1 MTYDSLLLNCGG
13 GVTSTSQKSEQFGGA
28 ALCIGIGGTGVSALA
43 ELKRKVYQQL
53 EPDDPNDAVPTYKHI
68 QFLAIDSDETDIKAM
83 RGNGKLDAWSEFFSI
98 HMDSLGEVI
107 NNKNKIKEDPCMNW
121 MDIDKIDT
129 LLSPDGAGGI
139 RQMGR
144 FLLISKATELKAKI
158 TEKCML
164 ALKETTAHLD
174 VYIFAGISG
183 GTGSGCFLDTCYIV
197 RKVLE
202 ENGWG
207 SKGNIMGFFFLPDV
221 VTSKPNVAS
230 LSVIIQHNNANGYAA
245 MKELDYLMN
254 LQNNRDRFHQNY
266 GSFTIDTQKQPVDL
280 CHLLSARKADGS
292 LMDNGFGYC
301 IHVAAD
307 YVVAYL
313 AQVDLQ
319 GVTVDKG
326 LTMSGHLSNVKRNV
340 DLLTR
345 NYGAALNYHILGAS
359 SAEMPMSQIST
370 YLAAG
375 YYRRFAEAAH
385 QDRKVTILDA
395 QVKNFAQE
403 LGITTEKIEQEL
415 QAGCGTLTLPDMDM
429 NELQKFGPVS
439 PDKTIVPWGKPGE
452 DWVNECVGKIVEH
465 KSALSSP
472 LPHFEVGKITSDSL
486 ISRVFKKLC
495 ELCCDPAYGPYYAAA
510 MLHQAGED
518 LVNYCKGEKTQA
530 LKDENTM
537 ERLLDAASQSKA
549 QASTTFCH
557 PPLLAN
563 RKKLYLEYKTAVE
576 QTYLI
581 AMQRRACEE
590 TAKAFEVLQNNLQDL
605 YNKFFQPLLQVLDNL
620 EETFREDRNDL
631 NSDKIKASTGYTWRI
646 FELSEMK
653 DYLDQIIDELTPKQL
668 VDDFMT
674 EVLSN
679 PKEWLQ
685 NDGGKVG
692 LFVSRYME
700 KMFRQDMNR
709 SLQDYLFLKYPQAA
723 GNVAQLAE
731 LVKNDILVTCEKRA
745 VPMFWC
751 NNAQF
756 SISSSTFQSSSLSV
770 PAAASAVCNA
780 ATSFAAGKTEFVVRK
795 TGLKDRIF
803 ALRFISGIPFYAYQG
818 MTLLK
823 DDYDKSANAAGGVG
837 VHLYAQTG
845 RGTDGSGDK
854 DWRRFLPTPVPPSV
868 KVMDDINSDGKTVE
882 QILELYEEG
891 KKCDA
896 LYLDQKNDYYLR
908 TSCDPELKNYKLTD
922 FLSETG
928 GLDENKLAKVKRELI
943 EWLDNRYGKDPK
955 KWTEL
960 CNNGKADDA
969 VIKER
974 VRRDYF
980 VGCPVVQKAVEA
992 EVEKYKKVQDALAKL
1007 EAIQSD
1013 YEKYEADLGTFCSL
1027 LFFRV
1032 ITCLNG
1038 ANKDIFDDQTEDK
1051 DIRNV
1056 VYRYTGEDGRN
1067 KEYILVRGSDYALAD
1082 AFSAYCALNPV
1093 IQPRRQLDKIAVEK
1107 AGRMEFQPEEAKAAA
1122 RLEDIYNPDKIEDIE
1137 HKVQTLLEE
1146 QQKRILRF
1154 YERLRIK
1161 ISEFK
1166 IHFERRAWENAKKI
1180 VQSGAAGEVSS
1191 CCISFQ
1197 GQTLTWY
1204 AQYPNFGWNA
1214 ATNSYVP
1221 LTPNSPVYEWK
1232 NGAWVS
1238 AMTDHQGNFWPQ

>member
-13 GVTSTSQKSEQFGGA
+13 GVISTSQKSKQFGGA

-197 RKVLE
+197 RNVLE
-202 ENGWG
+202 ANGWG
-207 SKGNIMGFFFLPDV
+207 GKGNVMGFFFLPDV

-230 LSVIIQHNNANGYAA
+230 QSVIVQNNNANGYAA

-266 GSFTIDTQKQPVDL
+266 GSFVIDTQEPPVEL
-280 CHLLSARKADGS
+280 CYLMSARKADGS

-301 IHVAAD
+301 IHVATSFVMEEVAEEPAKLWARRSQMYAD
-307 YVVAYL
+307 VEML
-313 AQVDLQ
+313 
-319 GVTVDKG
+319 
-326 LTMSGHLSNVKRNV
+326 HKR
-340 DLLTR
+340 
-345 NYGAALNYHILGAS
+345 YGTYPWYCALGAS
-359 SAEMPMSQIST
+359 SAEMPMSQVST

-415 QAGCGTLTLPDMDM
+415 QTGCGMLTLPDMDM

-439 PDKTIVPWGKPGE
+439 PDKTVVPWASLGE
-452 DWVNECVGKIVEH
+452 YWVNECAFKVIMQA
-465 KSALSSP
+465 SALSSP

-486 ISRVFKKLC
+486 ISRVFKRLC

-537 ERLLDAASQSKA
+537 ERLWDAASQSKA

-590 TAKAFEVLQNNLQDL
+590 TAKAFEALQNNLQDL
-605 YNKFFQPLLQVLDNL
+605 HNKFFQPLLQVLDNL
-620 EETFREDRNDL
+620 EETFREDRNYL
-631 NSDKIKASTGYTWRI
+631 SSDKIKASTGYTWRI

-653 DYLDQIIDELTPKQL
+653 DYLDKIIAELTPKQL

-679 PKEWLQ
+679 PEEWMQ
-685 NDGGKVG
+685 NDGGKIG

-700 KMFRQDMNR
+700 KVFRQDMDR
-709 SLQDYLFLKYPQAA
+709 SLQDYLFLKYPQA
-723 GNVAQLAE
+723 GRNVSDLAE
-731 LVKNDILVTCEKRA
+731 FVKNDILIKCKRSA
-745 VPMFWC
+745 IPLFWYDRTE
-751 NNAQF
+751 F
-756 SISSSTFQSSSLSV
+756 SISAHTCQNGLV
-770 PAAASAVCNA
+770 WIPDDATAVCAAAGRL
-780 ATSFAAGKTEFVVRK
+780 TGGWMIRK
-795 TGLKDRIF
+795 TGLKNCIAVFRM
-803 ALRFISGIPFYAYQG
+803 LYGIPLSAYWG
-818 MTLLK
+818 VTLWK
-823 DDYDKSANAAGGVG
+823 EDYDKCADIVSGAGA
-837 VHLYAQTG
+837 HLYAQTG

-854 DWRRFLPTPVPPSV
+854 DWRHDLPAIEPFL
-868 KVMDDINSDGKTVE
+868 
-882 QILELYEEG
+882 Q
-891 KKCDA
+891 
-896 LYLDQKNDYYLR
+896 
-908 TSCDPELKNYKLTD
+908 
-922 FLSETG
+922 
-928 GLDENKLAKVKRELI
+928 
-943 EWLDNRYGKDPK
+943 
-955 KWTEL
+955 
-960 CNNGKADDA
+960 
-969 VIKER
+969 
-974 VRRDYF
+974 
-980 VGCPVVQKAVEA
+980 
-992 EVEKYKKVQDALAKL
+992 
-1007 EAIQSD
+1007 
-1013 YEKYEADLGTFCSL
+1013 
-1027 LFFRV
+1027 
-1032 ITCLNG
+1032 
-1038 ANKDIFDDQTEDK
+1038 
-1051 DIRNV
+1051 
-1056 VYRYTGEDGRN
+1056 
-1067 KEYILVRGSDYALAD
+1067 
-1082 AFSAYCALNPV
+1082 
-1093 IQPRRQLDKIAVEK
+1093 RQE
-1107 AGRMEFQPEEAKAAA
+1107 
-1122 RLEDIYNPDKIEDIE
+1122 
-1137 HKVQTLLEE
+1137 
-1146 QQKRILRF
+1146 
-1154 YERLRIK
+1154 
-1161 ISEFK
+1161 
-1166 IHFERRAWENAKKI
+1166 
-1180 VQSGAAGEVSS
+1180 
-1191 CCISFQ
+1191 
-1197 GQTLTWY
+1197 
-1204 AQYPNFGWNA
+1204 
-1214 ATNSYVP
+1214 
-1221 LTPNSPVYEWK
+1221 
-1232 NGAWVS
+1232 
-1238 AMTDHQGNFWPQ
+1238 